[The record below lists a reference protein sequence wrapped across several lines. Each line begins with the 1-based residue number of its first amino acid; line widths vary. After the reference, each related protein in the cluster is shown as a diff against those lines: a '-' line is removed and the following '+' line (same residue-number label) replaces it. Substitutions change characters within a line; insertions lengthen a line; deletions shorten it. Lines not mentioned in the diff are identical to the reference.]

1 MVIGIT
7 ATLNEADGFQRVNV
21 EYIARIAQAGGTPLL
36 ITPVPGGAET
46 NAELARDIIEHVD
59 GLVLSGGGDIH
70 PRHYVQPGLSDE
82 PFPAGSDAEFE
93 LISCETSSSSV
104 KPRLKCG
111 SPECARILAEGGEC
125 GTLSPITLDAG
136 STTLDGRTI
145 ATGVAATTPGL
156 GGLLAVCE
164 ERDGLELEL
173 ARLAH
178 ERGIPTL
185 GICRGMQV
193 MNVALGGSLY
203 RDLLSCGVTDFQ
215 HRQEPPYE
223 RTVEKLRIVEG
234 SVLASILGTCGDHE
248 VNTMH
253 HQAVHRIAP
262 ALAIGARAYDG
273 VIESLE
279 DRNHPFYLGVQ
290 WHPEYLDEY
299 AALFEALV
307 GATRSE

>member
-1 MVIGIT
+1 MIIGIT

-21 EYIARIAQAGGTPLL
+21 EYIARVARAGGTPLL
-36 ITPVPGGAET
+36 ITPVPGGAEA
-46 NAELARDIIEHVD
+46 NAELAHRVIDHID
-59 GLVLSGGGDIH
+59 GLLLSGGGDIH

-82 PFPAGSDAEFE
+82 PFPEGADAEFE

-111 SPECARILAEGGEC
+111 SPECARVLAEGQTC
-125 GTLSPITLDAG
+125 GLASAITADAG
-136 STTLDGRTI
+136 STTLDGREVP
-145 ATGVAATTPGL
+145 TGVAATTPGL

-178 ERGIPTL
+178 ERGIPAL
-185 GICRGMQV
+185 GVCRGMQV

-203 RDLLSCGVTDFQ
+203 RDLISCGVTTFQ

-223 RTVEKLRIVEG
+223 CAVEKLRIVEG
-234 SVLASILGTCGDHE
+234 SMLASILRTDGTHE

-262 ALAIGARAYDG
+262 ALSIGARAEDG

-299 AALFEALV
+299 APLFDALV
-307 GATRSE
+307 KATRS